1 MKKVLFCGYFL
12 LCGLVIGSAQTLNNS
27 ETAKLTL
34 FLEKES
40 AESGKKNYQ
49 QLGILDLESVDWLNV
64 EGLVWNTNGR
74 LDSIKWYNK
83 KLGGDLDISGFSEIR
98 FIRCEY
104 NGLTT
109 IDVTGCTGL
118 LYFDCFN
125 NNFTSLDISTNIN
138 LEWICCRWQ
147 NVVLKEIDLT
157 HNPKLYHFCGTGN
170 HFEYIDISKN
180 PELIDFF
187 CAATNLKS
195 IDVSKNLKLKE
206 VYLRGNQLA
215 ELDFSNHP
223 ELEVLTC
230 YDNQL
235 TRLDVS
241 GCPKLKT
248 LTTHNNLLKE
258 IKIDYL
264 DMDVLSCQDNYLTF
278 STLPKLKSFVSFTYA
293 DQKTAKLSVPS
304 NIVDLSSE
312 YRVNGIESVF
322 FWTNNYN
329 PSKIR
334 EGVFSIDNV
343 YKNITCYVTN
353 STFPEIVLTYDIELF
368 STQSVDILQY
378 LEVYA
383 DGNQL
388 VLKSDHPL
396 TVEIYT
402 VTGALAQQHSII
414 EGAYSIP
421 LSKGIYIVKLSNG
434 LVRKVMIR

>member
-1 MKKVLFCGYFL
+1 M
-12 LCGLVIGSAQTLNNS
+12 IGSAQTLNDS
-27 ETAKLTL
+27 ETAKLKL

-40 AESGKKNYQ
+40 TEPGKKNYQ
-49 QLGILDLESVDWLNV
+49 QLAIQNMETVDWLNID
-64 EGLVWNTNGR
+64 GLVWNANGR
-74 LDSIKWYNK
+74 LDSMKWYNK
-83 KLGGDLDISGFSEIR
+83 KLGGDLDLSGFSEIR
-98 FIRCEY
+98 FIRCEF

-147 NVVLKEIDLT
+147 NVILKEIDLT

-206 VYLRGNQLA
+206 VYLRGNQLT

-235 TRLDVS
+235 TKLDVS

-248 LTTHNNLLKE
+248 LTAHNNLLKE

-264 DMDVLSCQDNYLTF
+264 DIDILSCQDNYLTF
-278 STLPKLKSFVSFTYA
+278 STLPKLKSWNTFTYA
-293 DQKTAKLSVPS
+293 DQKTVKLSFPA

-312 YRVNGIESVF
+312 YRINGIKSAF
-322 FWTNNYN
+322 IWTNNYN
-329 PSKIR
+329 PPEIR

-353 STFPEIVLTYDIELF
+353 SSYPGIVMTYDIELF
-368 STQSVDILQY
+368 SAQSIDMLQDI
-378 LEVYA
+378 EVYTV
-383 DGNQL
+383 GRQL
-388 VLKSDHPL
+388 YLKTNRPL
-396 TVEIYT
+396 IAQIYM
-402 VTGALAQQHSII
+402 VTGVLDRQLTII
-414 EGAYSIP
+414 DGEYMLP
-421 LSKGIYIVKLSNG
+421 MSKGIYIVKLSNG
-434 LVRKVMIR
+434 LVRKVVIR